1 MEFKRCLYLNSWYYL
16 KNVMILYLAY
26 HPHNVTFDIEYNV
39 LKSYNALEEN
49 IAIHSS
55 DENENDDIENLFED
69 GGIQDVPIIG
79 DVLEGGNL
87 ILGGEAST

>member
-1 MEFKRCLYLNSWYYL
+1 M
-16 KNVMILYLAY
+16 
-26 HPHNVTFDIEYNV
+26 

-69 GGIQDVPIIG
+69 GGIQDVPTIG
-79 DVLEGGNL
+79 DILEGGNL
-87 ILGGEAST
+87 ILGGETST

>member
-1 MEFKRCLYLNSWYYL
+1 M
-16 KNVMILYLAY
+16 
-26 HPHNVTFDIEYNV
+26 

-55 DENENDDIENLFED
+55 DENENDDIEIFFED

>member
-1 MEFKRCLYLNSWYYL
+1 
-16 KNVMILYLAY
+16 MILYLAY

-69 GGIQDVPIIG
+69 GSIQDVPIIG

>member
-1 MEFKRCLYLNSWYYL
+1 
-16 KNVMILYLAY
+16 MILYLAY

-55 DENENDDIENLFED
+55 DENENENDDIENLFED
-69 GGIQDVPIIG
+69 GGIQDVPTIG
-79 DVLEGGNL
+79 DILEGGNL
-87 ILGGEAST
+87 ILGGETST

>member
-1 MEFKRCLYLNSWYYL
+1 M
-16 KNVMILYLAY
+16 
-26 HPHNVTFDIEYNV
+26 

-55 DENENDDIENLFED
+55 DENENENDDIENLFED

-87 ILGGEAST
+87 ILGGETST